1 MSPRGG
7 WVDGL
12 PTRGVHFSRGLV
24 EGSRFLNVFRAG
36 EGQARVD
43 ICDDVVLASLVF
55 DLEVVFR
62 EAKDPAFDPGSRGQI
77 SSKEITKGCM
87 VGTQEKLFSEQK
99 HFEMLDGADHCVELD
114 FIRSIV
120 AL

>member
-1 MSPRGG
+1 M
-7 WVDGL
+7 
-12 PTRGVHFSRGLV
+12 V
-24 EGSRFLNVFRAG
+24 EGNKFLNVCRAG

-62 EAKDPAFDPGSRGQI
+62 DATNLAFDPGYRWQI
-77 SSKEITKGCM
+77 PSKEIAKDCM
-87 VGTQEKLFSEQK
+87 VRTQEKLFSEQK
-99 HFEMLDGADHCVELD
+99 HSEMLDGADLCVELD